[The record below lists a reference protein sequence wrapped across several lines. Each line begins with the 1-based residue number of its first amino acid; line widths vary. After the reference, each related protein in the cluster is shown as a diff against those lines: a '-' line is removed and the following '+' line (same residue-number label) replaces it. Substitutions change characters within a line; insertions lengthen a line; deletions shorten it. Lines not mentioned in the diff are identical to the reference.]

1 VLTPEETR
9 CICPPQSPAPRLC
22 RAAHAAPARRG
33 LGHRLPAEPLNP
45 KERIDAIY
53 GHIKEAAST
62 VATQDELTSF
72 VSAEMDTFLDYEA
85 FSARTLKTSWANLT
99 PEQKA
104 TFIERFKRLI
114 IKTYAKKF
122 QPKSEFSIEYRGDIA
137 FTNEAKT
144 DASVK
149 TTVRGS
155 KKDVAADV
163 DYLLSWVEVG
173 GKRSW
178 RTYDIIVDEVSMAL
192 NWRQQ
197 FEKIIAKEGFD
208 SLISKINRSMPDAER

>member
-1 VLTPEETR
+1 MIHFGRFTRFAWLVSFVL
-9 CICPPQSPAPRLC
+9 
-22 RAAHAAPARRG
+22 G
-33 LGHRLPAEPLNP
+33 LGSVPALAAEPPSP

-53 GHIKEAAST
+53 GHIKQAAAT
-62 VATQDELTSF
+62 AATQDELTTF
-72 VSAEMDTFLDYEA
+72 VSAEMDTFIDYPA
-85 FSARTLKTSWANLT
+85 FSARTLKTSWGNLT
-99 PEQKA
+99 PEQKT
-104 TFIERFKRLI
+104 TFIDRFKRLI

-149 TTVRGS
+149 TTVRGG

-208 SLISKINRSMPDAER
+208 SLIAKINKKVDKPESEQ